1 MILKIKYLFCLIAT
15 VAFLMPLSAQN
26 QGRFT
31 GAFNSNTNVFLRDSL
46 IGAAGIPQYDNERFG
61 TDAWLDLTYSISGFD
76 LGMRFD
82 IFNNSNLRNPNQSF
96 TDEGIGKWF
105 ISKKVNKFGFTVGYI
120 YDQIGTGSIFRA
132 FEARPLFIDNALVG
146 ARVTY
151 DISDDWLIKGFAGRQ
166 RRIFETSGPTIKGL
180 NLEGFHSIGEKVT
193 IAPGIGFVN
202 RTLDQPAIDEL
213 ISIFQLYP
221 DEERAKLKY
230 NVYLGS
236 FYNTLSAGPIS
247 WYVEAALKSNDV
259 FFDPTATFT
268 DFSGTET
275 IGKFVQSRGSM
286 FYSSLS
292 YANKGLG
299 VTLEGKR
306 TENFNFR
313 VDQTLSQLDGL
324 INYLPPM
331 NRQNTYRLNS
341 RYAPATQDLSEQAIQ
356 LDVRYSV
363 NKNISFLVNFSNITD
378 LDTTQLYREIFT
390 EFTYKKGRDWLLKTG
405 IQLQEY
411 NQEIYEVKPDVPN
424 ITTVTPYFDFLYRF
438 NRKKSLRTEF
448 QYMNVGADKD
458 TKQDYG
464 DWLFAQLEYTM
475 APHWA
480 FTVSDMFNIS
490 PGKNSP
496 VDTDSGEKL
505 SIHYPRIDIFYTNK
519 ANRFG
524 LSYVK
529 QVEGV
534 VCTGG
539 ICRLEPA
546 FSGFKFSISSTF

>member
-1 MILKIKYLFCLIAT
+1 MAGTI
-15 VAFLMPLSAQN
+15 QGQD
-26 QGRFT
+26 QGRFS

-61 TDAWLDLTYSISGFD
+61 TEAWLDLNYSIQGFT

-82 IFNNSNLRNPNQSF
+82 IFNNSNLRNPNASF

-105 ISKKVNKFGFTVGYI
+105 ISKKINKFGLTVGYI
-120 YDQIGTGSIFRA
+120 YDQIGTGSIFRS

-166 RRIFETSGPTIKGL
+166 RQIFETYEPTIKGL
-180 NLEGFHSIGEKVT
+180 NLEGFHSLGDNVS
-193 IAPGIGFVN
+193 IAPGVGFVN
-202 RTLDQPAIDEL
+202 RTLDQGAINEL
-213 ISIFQLYP
+213 VSIFQLYP
-221 DEERAKLKY
+221 ESERAKLKY

-236 FYNTLSAGPIS
+236 FYNTLSAGPIN
-247 WYVEAALKSNDV
+247 WYVEAAFKSDDV
-259 FFDPTATFT
+259 FFDPMATFE
-268 DFSGTET
+268 DFAGTET
-275 IGKFVQSRGSM
+275 TGQFVQRNGTM

-299 VTLEGKR
+299 ITFEAKR

-313 VDQTLSQLDGL
+313 VDQTLNLLDGL

-341 RYAPATQDLSEQAIQ
+341 RYSPATQDLSEQALQ
-356 LDVRYSV
+356 LDIRYKV
-363 NKNISFLVNFSNITD
+363 NKNVSFLVNLSNITD
-378 LDTTQLYREIFT
+378 LDTTQLYREVFT
-390 EFTYKKGRDWLLKTG
+390 EFQYKKGRDWLLKTG

-424 ITTVTPYFDFLYRF
+424 ITTFTPYVDFLYRF
-438 NRKKSLRTEF
+438 SRKQSLRTEF
-448 QYMNVGADKD
+448 QYMNVGDDKD

-464 DWLFAQLEYTM
+464 DWLFAQLEFTM
-475 APHWA
+475 APNWA

-496 VDTDSGEKL
+496 VDTETGEKL
-505 SIHYPRIDIFYTNK
+505 AIHYPRIDVFYTNK